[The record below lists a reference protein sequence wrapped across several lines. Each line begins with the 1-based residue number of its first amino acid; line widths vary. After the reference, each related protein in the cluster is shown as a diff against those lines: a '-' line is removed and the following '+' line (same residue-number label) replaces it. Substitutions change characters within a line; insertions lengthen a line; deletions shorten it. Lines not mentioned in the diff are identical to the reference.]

1 VWWYHSHVHEASE
14 VNAGLLGP
22 IIITRKG
29 QAGPDGAPT
38 DVAREFVTAFMI
50 FDAVPKILQ
59 LPFVVE
65 ATEAM
70 GFAASAVPVIGTVLA
85 VCLALYLVPRTA
97 ILGAVLLTG
106 YLGGAVCA
114 QLRIDAPLFSTT
126 LFPVYFGTLVW
137 VALYLRSPQLRRVV
151 AEIVS

>member
-1 VWWYHSHVHEASE
+1 MSVLNAPKTPSRAASRTGT
-14 VNAGLLGP
+14 VLTVLLSL
-22 IIITRKG
+22 
-29 QAGPDGAPT
+29 
-38 DVAREFVTAFMI
+38 FFL
-50 FDAVPKILQ
+50 FDAVPKLLQ
-59 LPFVVE
+59 VSFVVE
-65 ATEAM
+65 ATQQM
-70 GFAASAVPVIGTVLA
+70 GFAASAVPVIGAVLL

-114 QLRIDAPLFSTT
+114 QLRIEAPLFSTM
-126 LFPVYFGTLVW
+126 LFPVYFGIVVW

>member
-1 VWWYHSHVHEASE
+1 MSVLSATTTARPVSRAASRTGI
-14 VNAGLLGP
+14 VLTVLVAAFLL
-22 IIITRKG
+22 
-29 QAGPDGAPT
+29 
-38 DVAREFVTAFMI
+38 

-59 LPFVVE
+59 VPFVVQ

-70 GFAASAVPVIGTVLA
+70 GFAASAVPVIGSVLL

-114 QLRIDAPLFSTT
+114 QLRIEAPLFSTM
-126 LFPVYFGTLVW
+126 LFPVYFGILVW

-151 AEIVS
+151 AEIIA

>member
-1 VWWYHSHVHEASE
+1 MSVLSAPRTTARPVSRAASRTG
-14 VNAGLLGP
+14 VVLTVLL
-22 IIITRKG
+22 
-29 QAGPDGAPT
+29 ALFL
-38 DVAREFVTAFMI
+38 VV
-50 FDAVPKILQ
+50 DAVPKILQ
-59 LPFVVE
+59 MPFVVQ

-70 GFAASAVPVIGTVLA
+70 GFGASAVPIIGTVLL
-85 VCLALYLVPRTA
+85 VCLVLYLVPRTA

-151 AEIVS
+151 AEIIG

>member
-1 VWWYHSHVHEASE
+1 MSVLSAPNTTGRTVSRA
-14 VNAGLLGP
+14 AAR
-22 IIITRKG
+22 T
-29 QAGPDGAPT
+29 GAVLT
-38 DVAREFVTAFMI
+38 VLVALFLV
-50 FDAVPKILQ
+50 FDAVPKLLQ
-59 LPFVVE
+59 VPMVVE
-65 ATEAM
+65 ATQQM
-70 GFAASAVPVIGTVLA
+70 GFGASAVPIIGGVLL

-114 QLRIDAPLFSTT
+114 QLRIEAPLFSTM
-126 LFPVYFGTLVW
+126 LFPVYFGILVW

>member
-1 VWWYHSHVHEASE
+1 MSVLSAPQTTARPISRAASRTGT
-14 VNAGLLGP
+14 VLTMLL
-22 IIITRKG
+22 
-29 QAGPDGAPT
+29 
-38 DVAREFVTAFMI
+38 TAFMI
-50 FDAVPKILQ
+50 FDALPKILQ

-114 QLRIDAPLFSTT
+114 QLRIEAPLFSTM
-126 LFPVYFGTLVW
+126 LFPVYFGVVVW

-151 AEIVS
+151 AEIIG

>member
-1 VWWYHSHVHEASE
+1 MSVLPATTTTRPVSRAASRTGT
-14 VNAGLLGP
+14 VLTVLVAAFLL
-22 IIITRKG
+22 
-29 QAGPDGAPT
+29 
-38 DVAREFVTAFMI
+38 

-59 LPFVVE
+59 VPFVVQ

-70 GFAASAVPVIGTVLA
+70 GFTASAVPVIGSVLL

-106 YLGGAVCA
+106 YFGGAVCA
-114 QLRIDAPLFSTT
+114 QLRIEAPLFSTM

-151 AEIVS
+151 AEIIG

>member
-1 VWWYHSHVHEASE
+1 MSVLSAPNTTGRPVSRAASRTGT
-14 VNAGLLGP
+14 VLTVLL
-22 IIITRKG
+22 
-29 QAGPDGAPT
+29 ALFL
-38 DVAREFVTAFMI
+38 VV
-50 FDAVPKILQ
+50 DAVPKLLQ
-59 LPFVVE
+59 MPMVVE
-65 ATEAM
+65 ATQQM
-70 GFAASAVPVIGTVLA
+70 GFGASAVPIIGAVLL

-114 QLRIDAPLFSTT
+114 QLRIEAPVFSTM
-126 LFPVYFGTLVW
+126 LFPVYFGILVW

>member
-1 VWWYHSHVHEASE
+1 MSVLS
-14 VNAGLLGP
+14 
-22 IIITRKG
+22 
-29 QAGPDGAPT
+29 APT
-38 DVAREFVTAFMI
+38 TSARPVSRAASRTGTVLTVLLTLFCL
-50 FDAVPKILQ
+50 FDAVPKLLQ

-65 ATEAM
+65 ATRQM
-70 GFAASAVPVIGTVLA
+70 GFAPSAVPVIGAVLL

-114 QLRIDAPLFSTT
+114 QLRIEAPLFSTM
-126 LFPVYFGTLVW
+126 LFPVYFGVVVW

>member
-1 VWWYHSHVHEASE
+1 MSVLSAPNTTGRPVSRAASRTGT
-14 VNAGLLGP
+14 VLTVLL
-22 IIITRKG
+22 
-29 QAGPDGAPT
+29 
-38 DVAREFVTAFMI
+38 TAFLL

-59 LPFVVE
+59 MPFVVQ

-70 GFAASAVPVIGTVLA
+70 GFAASAVPVIGTVLL

-97 ILGAVLLTG
+97 ILGAVFLTG

-114 QLRIDAPLFSTT
+114 QLRIDAPLFSTM
-126 LFPVYFGTLVW
+126 LFPVYFGVLVW

-151 AEIVS
+151 AEILS